1 MGWTV
6 LIRGPR
12 RARKGWSVTAHHPD
26 YHLAELNIALLR
38 APLDA
43 PEIKEFVDFL
53 DPVNAHAEQM
63 PGFVWRLTAPDGQ
76 SSSYVES
83 PFEDPLLITNMS
95 VWTDL
100 DSLRAFMYDTVHRY
114 FLQNRRKWFERLE
127 RKPTVL
133 WWVQA
138 GHIPTLEEAVAQL
151 NYLEQ
156 HGSTPSAFTLHEPFD
171 PEGRPMER
179 PGARAVREPA

>member
-1 MGWTV
+1 
-6 LIRGPR
+6 
-12 RARKGWSVTAHHPD
+12 VTAHHPD

-38 APLDA
+38 ASLDS

-53 DPVNAHAEQM
+53 AHAEQM
-63 PGFVWRLTAPDGQ
+63 PRFVWRLTAPDGL
-76 SSSYVES
+76 SSSYVPS

-133 WWVQA
+133 WWVPA

-151 NYLEQ
+151 DHLEE
-156 HGSTPSAFTLHEPFD
+156 HGSTPTAFTLHEPFD
-171 PEGRPMER
+171 PAGQPMARPV
-179 PGARAVREPA
+179 ARSAAAST